1 MGQLGDDLSNLLS
14 SLHIPVVLLSPD
26 LRLRRFTPAA
36 ARLMNLRPA
45 DVNRPLNDIRPN
57 FDLPSLEVVILE
69 AIETVTLIEREVQDR
84 QGTWYSLRIRP
95 YKTRDNRIDGAVMV
109 LVDVDALKRGAVEV
123 AEARDFADAIIE
135 TVREPLLVLDTE
147 LRVERANRTF
157 YDSFRVRREE
167 TENRFLNDLGNGQ
180 WDIRALLEALRSI
193 LADNHE
199 IQDFEVEHEFPQSGR
214 RTMVLNARRVRRD
227 GRGAE
232 KVLVAIEDRTEVK
245 RVDEEHALLVA
256 REQRAARQAEAASR
270 LKDEFLATVSHELR
284 GPLSAMAGWVHGLAA
299 GQADAGTLARGL
311 SAIERNVQAQARLVE
326 DLLDAARITTGK
338 LRLSPHM
345 IDLLPVVEAAVE
357 TVRAAAD
364 AKGVALE
371 LTHDD
376 AVTAV
381 LGDPDR
387 LQQIAWNL
395 LSNAV
400 KFTPRGGRV
409 EVWLGRVE
417 NSIHLRVRDTG
428 QGISPEFLPHVFKRF
443 RQEESTP
450 ARYQTGLG
458 LGLAIVRNLSELHG
472 GTVSAA
478 SPGEGQGATFTVVLP
493 VPALLMA
500 EQPASVETREGAGQP
515 LAGLRLLVV
524 EDEDTGREMLVAL
537 LATYG
542 AEVGQSGYDLLRR
555 VRALPVDRGSRVPA
569 IAFTAYSSNQDRL
582 DSLDAGFQAHL
593 AKPTDPSRL
602 VALITAL
609 VQRGE

>member
-1 MGQLGDDLSNLLS
+1 
-14 SLHIPVVLLSPD
+14 V
-26 LRLRRFTPAA
+26 A
-36 ARLMNLRPA
+36 
-45 DVNRPLNDIRPN
+45 
-57 FDLPSLEVVILE
+57 ILE
-69 AIETVTLIEREVQDR
+69 AIETVTLVEREVQDL

-95 YKTRDNRIDGAVMV
+95 YKTRDHRIDGAVMV
-109 LVDVDALKRGAVEV
+109 LVDIDALKRGAVEV
-123 AEARDFADAIIE
+123 AQARDFADAIIE
-135 TVREPLLVLDTE
+135 TVREPLLVLDAE

-167 TENRFLNDLGNGQ
+167 TEGRFFNDLGNGQ
-180 WDIRALLEALRSI
+180 WDVPALREALQSI
-193 LADNHE
+193 LADDRE
-199 IQDFEVEHEFPQSGR
+199 IQSFEVEREFPQIGR
-214 RTMVLNARRVRRD
+214 RTMALNARRVRWD

-232 KVLVAIEDRTEVK
+232 KILVALEDRTEVK
-245 RVDEEHALLVA
+245 RAEEERALLVA

-284 GPLSAMAGWVHGLAA
+284 GPLSAMAGWVHVLAA
-299 GQADAGTLARGL
+299 GQADAPTLARGL
-311 SAIERNVQAQARLVE
+311 AAIERNVQAQARLIE

-345 IDLLPVVEAAVE
+345 TDLLPVVEAAVE

-409 EVWLGRVE
+409 EAWLGRVE

-450 ARYQTGLG
+450 ARSQTGLG
-458 LGLAIVRNLSELHG
+458 LGLSIVRHLSELHG
-472 GTVSAA
+472 GTVSAM
-478 SPGEGQGATFTVVLP
+478 SPGEGRGATFTVTLP
-493 VPALLMA
+493 VPALLLA
-500 EQPASVETREGAGQP
+500 EPPDGQPARIETGDRRP

-537 LATYG
+537 LEQYG
-542 AEVGQSGYDLLRR
+542 AEVVAAASAEEALAALERAVPDVLLSDIGMPGQSGYDLLRR
-555 VRALPVDRGSRVPA
+555 VRALPVERGARVPA

-582 DSLDAGFQAHL
+582 DSLDAGFQVHL
-593 AKPTDPSRL
+593 AKPTDPARL
-602 VALITAL
+602 VAMITAL
-609 VQRGE
+609 AQPGGVRWEPESVRR